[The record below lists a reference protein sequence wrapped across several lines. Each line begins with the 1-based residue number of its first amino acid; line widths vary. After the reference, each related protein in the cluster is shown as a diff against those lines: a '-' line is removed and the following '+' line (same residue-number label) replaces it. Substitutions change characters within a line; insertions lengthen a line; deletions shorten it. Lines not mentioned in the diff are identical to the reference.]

1 MRCRVSDQ
9 APAVILCAPQL
20 AENIGAVAR
29 VMANFGLSDLRL
41 VAPRDGWPQE
51 RAWASA
57 SGADWPLDGAR
68 VFERLE
74 DAAADLRLTLA
85 TTARPRE
92 TTLPVMTPREAA
104 GMLRDG
110 VARDWPVGLVFGG
123 ERSGMETADIALCQ
137 GIVTVPIDPKFRSLN
152 LAQAVA
158 VTAYEWWVLDAP
170 GPPSHFVDGAPPAEQ
185 ADMLGLYEHLESELD
200 ASGFFHPPE
209 KRASMV
215 RNLRVALS
223 RARLTDQEVRTFRG
237 VVTALSKGRGRVL
250 AKLAAQ
256 KAKKAR
262 SPGRGVSAAEFFAA
276 LPIPIVQAPMVG
288 ASGLEMALAVSGAGG
303 LGSLAAGLRRLTP
316 SNATRRGWQGLR
328 ARLSPSISSSTA
340 RRGPAARSSPRPF
353 SAWRPGTPSSACR
366 RPMRPTI
373 SRRISTPSSPP

>member
-29 VMANFGLSDLRL
+29 VMANFGLADLRL

-57 SGADWPLDGAR
+57 SGADWPLDNAR

-74 DAAADLRLTLA
+74 DAVADLRLTLA

-123 ERSGMETADIALCQ
+123 ERAGMETADIALCQ
-137 GIVTVPIDPKFRSLN
+137 GIVTVPIDPKFHSLN

-158 VTAYEWWVLDAP
+158 VNAYEWWVLNAP
-170 GPPSHFVDGAPPAEQ
+170 GPPAKFPEATPPADQ
-185 ADMLGLYEHLESELD
+185 TQMLGLYEQLESELD
-200 ASGFFHPPE
+200 AAGFFHPPE
-209 KRASMV
+209 KRPSMI
-215 RNLRVALS
+215 RNLRVALG
-223 RARLTDQEVRTFRG
+223 RARFTDQEARTFRG

-250 AKLAAQ
+250 AKLAAK
-256 KAKKAR
+256 KAKE
-262 SPGRGVSAAEFFAA
+262 G
-276 LPIPIVQAPMVG
+276 G
-288 ASGLEMALAVSGAGG
+288 A
-303 LGSLAAGLRRLTP
+303 
-316 SNATRRGWQGLR
+316 
-328 ARLSPSISSSTA
+328 
-340 RRGPAARSSPRPF
+340 
-353 SAWRPGTPSSACR
+353 
-366 RPMRPTI
+366 
-373 SRRISTPSSPP
+373 